1 MKPRMMRA
9 MIAAVLAVLAL
20 SAAGASSASAAPEW
34 EFAETPL
41 SGSEDVLGAATS
53 SSMTI
58 PGLTTTC
65 EHFLYNMDIEN
76 NGGTGEG
83 ELNEVPLFECGTDS
97 PYCTVEAIEAQN
109 LPWPTHLME
118 VSGKPYLFIEDIF
131 VTILYGGEECAL
143 GEVEIPVK
151 GTAGGSVDNETES
164 ATFNSSTFSA
174 TGAHLKVGSSDIQWN
189 GVFPTEAFEWHREE
203 SISVG

>member
-1 MKPRMMRA
+1 MRA
-9 MIAAVLAVLAL
+9 TVAAVLAVLAV
-20 SAAGASSASAAPEW
+20 GVIGVSSASAAVEW
-34 EFAETPL
+34 EFEESPL
-41 SGSEDVLGAATS
+41 TGTEDILGAATS

-65 EHFLYNMDIEN
+65 EHFLYNMGIEN
-76 NGGTGEG
+76 SGGTGKG
-83 ELNEVPLFECGTDS
+83 EIEEVPLFECGTSS

-109 LPWPTHLME
+109 LPWPDHLME
-118 VSGKPYLFIEDIF
+118 VSGKPYLFIEGIE
-131 VTILYGGEECAL
+131 VIIVYGGEECAL

-151 GTAGGSVDNETES
+151 GTAAGSIDNATES
-164 ATFNSSTFSA
+164 ATFDSSTFSA
-174 TGAHLKVGSSDIQWN
+174 TGAHLKVGSADIEWN

>member
-1 MKPRMMRA
+1 MMRA
-9 MIAAVLAVLAL
+9 TVATVLAL
-20 SAAGASSASAAPEW
+20 LAFGTVAVASASAAPEW
-34 EFAETPL
+34 EFEGSAL
-41 SGSEDVLGAATS
+41 SGTEDILGAATS

-76 NGGTGEG
+76 SGGTGEG
-83 ELNEVPLFECGTDS
+83 ELDEVPLFECGTSS
-97 PYCTVEAIEAQN
+97 PYCTVEAIQAQN

-118 VSGKPYLFIEDIF
+118 VSGKPYLFIEGVF
-131 VTILYGGEECAL
+131 VTILYGGEECAF

-151 GTAGGSVDNETES
+151 GTAGGSVNNETES
-164 ATFNSSTFSA
+164 ATFNKSTFSA
-174 TGAHLKVGSSDIQWN
+174 TGAHLKVGSADIEWN

-203 SISVG
+203 SLSVG